1 MIDSS
6 EERKH
11 QLAFELQNS
20 RVFEKRSSKGSL
32 EKPRVGEI
40 GILLKDFFGCSLIV
54 KYTTI
59 GLAHWLI
66 IKKHISFFFFTIRTT
81 LLYWVT
87 SLFFCRKKNYNDQR
101 RGRVSR
107 FKIRVDW
114 VRSKQSFFNTG
125 EDFMLMVSKMNLFHL
140 YSKSSL
146 YITLQRVAPWKRIRI
161 TESGKILLGRVR
173 NPAISCKRPPKV
185 RRLGGC
191 LRVSNGTSL
200 FREEVPRHLLLSKDC
215 LHVVCICEVRGCHL

>member
-59 GLAHWLI
+59 GFSSLVNNKKAHFL
-66 IKKHISFFFFTIRTT
+66 FFFTIRTT
-81 LLYWVT
+81 LLY
-87 SLFFCRKKNYNDQR
+87 
-101 RGRVSR
+101 
-107 FKIRVDW
+107 
-114 VRSKQSFFNTG
+114 
-125 EDFMLMVSKMNLFHL
+125 
-140 YSKSSL
+140 
-146 YITLQRVAPWKRIRI
+146 
-161 TESGKILLGRVR
+161 
-173 NPAISCKRPPKV
+173 
-185 RRLGGC
+185 
-191 LRVSNGTSL
+191 
-200 FREEVPRHLLLSKDC
+200 
-215 LHVVCICEVRGCHL
+215 